1 MPGRMPTHK
10 WHGILKGGASSI
22 LQPPKLAYIKWFYTS
37 EFDITIY
44 NRILQND
51 GFTEG
56 AFFSEKMTTLGYLF
70 LNVTWEALSSYLT
83 TTSWRRPLHMAGA
96 LTPPIS
102 SSSRPPAAESS
113 VMRKGGTW
121 AAEMFWWGR
130 FFMGNCMIYQIPG
143 NTKVATSIKYY
154 WGIHGTYQHITI
166 YV

>member
-37 EFDITIY
+37 EFDTTGIPDTPKWCF
-44 NRILQND
+44 R
-51 GFTEG
+51 EG
-56 AFFSEKMTTLGYLF
+56 AFFSEYDYFGYLF
-70 LNVTWEALSSYLT
+70 LNVTWESLSSYLT
-83 TTSWRRPLHMAGA
+83 MTSWRRPLHMAGA

-121 AAEMFWWGR
+121 AAEMFRWGR
-130 FFMGNCMIYQIPG
+130 FIMGNCREFISWSQE
-143 NTKVATSIKYY
+143 V
-154 WGIHGTYQHITI
+154 QR
-166 YV
+166 